1 MNSHLQVFC
10 VNKFFVSLGQ
20 KAEELFYCTH
30 PQQSGDRCK
39 WISEFEANLIYR
51 LSSMP
56 GLHEKL
62 SHKNKNKYKK

>member
-10 VNKFFVSLGQ
+10 VNNFFVSLRR
-20 KAEELFYCTH
+20 KAELFYCTH
-30 PQQSGDRCK
+30 LQHSGDRCK

-62 SHKNKNKYKK
+62 SQKIKNKYKK